1 MNNRKTSQGFANVS
15 IKMLKYIV
23 MVIIIVVC
31 ATAAFNFGSKIF
43 NSNGVEEEPGT
54 DMTFTVDKGTTI
66 KQFGKTLEEYGVIE
80 DANAFVVQSYIYTVK
95 TIKPG
100 TYTFNTSWTGEE
112 IFKTIS
118 AGPEE
123 NKKEDTTEQGE
134 DAQ

>member
-1 MNNRKTSQGFANVS
+1 MNNRKTSQGFVNVS

-123 NKKEDTTEQGE
+123 NKKENTTEQGE

>member
-80 DANAFVVQSYIYTVK
+80 DANTFVVQSYIYTVK

-123 NKKEDTTEQGE
+123 NKKENTTEQGE

>member
-100 TYTFNTSWTGEE
+100 TYTFNTAQTSMDMLQMLDDSPGVSDEE
-112 IFKTIS
+112 T
-118 AGPEE
+118 EE
-123 NKKEDTTEQGE
+123 KE
-134 DAQ
+134 

>member
-1 MNNRKTSQGFANVS
+1 
-15 IKMLKYIV
+15 
-23 MVIIIVVC
+23 MVIIIVIC
-31 ATAAFNFGSKIF
+31 ATAAFNFGSKILTAMVLRK
-43 NSNGVEEEPGT
+43 SLGT

-123 NKKEDTTEQGE
+123 NKKENTTEQGE

>member
-54 DMTFTVDKGTTI
+54 DMTFTVDKGTTT

-123 NKKEDTTEQGE
+123 NKKENTTEQGE

>member
-1 MNNRKTSQGFANVS
+1 M
-15 IKMLKYIV
+15 
-23 MVIIIVVC
+23 
-31 ATAAFNFGSKIF
+31 
-43 NSNGVEEEPGT
+43 
-54 DMTFTVDKGTTI
+54 
-66 KQFGKTLEEYGVIE
+66 EEYGVIE

-123 NKKEDTTEQGE
+123 NKKENTTEQGE